1 MNDKH
6 SIARFQSC
14 LAKSDERWTET
25 FSRNS
30 IKNMKILLTLLFVR
44 FAVCFRVDGQTNPE
58 SSTGVSGQTVETLV
72 CIRHGEKPPGGLGQL
87 TCRGLNRALALPEVL
102 LAKYGP
108 PQFVFAPNPTQ
119 KADTNG
125 GYFYVRPLM
134 TIEPTAIRCGLPVNT
149 QFGWREI
156 KGLEQEFQKPE
167 YQNSTIFI
175 AWEHGLL
182 DEFVKDLLKTHG
194 GNPGQVPSWPGND
207 YDTIFIVKITRAGG
221 RETVAFTI
229 DHEGLNHLSDA
240 CP

>member
-1 MNDKH
+1 
-6 SIARFQSC
+6 
-14 LAKSDERWTET
+14 
-25 FSRNS
+25 
-30 IKNMKILLTLLFVR
+30 MKILLTLLSVGFV
-44 FAVCFRVDGQTNPE
+44 VCFRVDGQTNAE
-58 SSTGVSGQTVETLV
+58 LSTGISGQTVETLV

-87 TCRGLNRALALPEVL
+87 TCRGLNRALAS
-102 LAKYGP
+102 

-156 KGLEQEFQKPE
+156 KRLEQELQKPE
-167 YQNSTIFI
+167 YHNSTVFI

-207 YDTIFIVKITRAGG
+207 YDTIFLVKITRSGG
-221 RETVAFTI
+221 HETVTFTI